1 MWSWGSRLAAVAFL
15 MVLGAACGQALP
27 VDGPE
32 SSTQRPVDAPLD
44 NERYT
49 ILEMATA
56 HGAFT
61 IELEVDSD
69 ADTKTLAREL
79 VEPMREN
86 YAEVL
91 VYFYDRAGDGQL
103 PIKRVQWTQAEGYV
117 EVEF

>member
-1 MWSWGSRLAAVAFL
+1 MWSWGSRLATVAVL
-15 MVLGAACGQALP
+15 IVLGAACGQALP

-32 SSTQRPVDAPLD
+32 PSAQSPVDAPLD

-61 IELEVDSD
+61 IELEVDAA

-79 VEPMREN
+79 VEPVQDS

-91 VYFYDRAGDGQL
+91 VYFYDRAGDRQL
-103 PIKRVQWTQAEGYV
+103 PMKRVQWTQAEGYV
-117 EVEF
+117 EIEF

>member
-1 MWSWGSRLAAVAFL
+1 MWSWGGSLAALACL

-32 SSTQRPVDAPLD
+32 SSTQSLVDAPLD

-61 IELEVDSD
+61 IELEVDAD
-69 ADTKTLAREL
+69 TDTKTLAREL
-79 VEPMREN
+79 VEPMRED

-103 PIKRVQWTQAEGYV
+103 PMKRVQWTQAEGYV
-117 EVEF
+117 EIEF

>member
-1 MWSWGSRLAAVAFL
+1 MWDGRLVALAFPV
-15 MVLGAACGQALP
+15 VLGAGCGQTPLSE
-27 VDGPE
+27 GPE
-32 SSTQRPVDAPLD
+32 SARGLADLPLD

-61 IELEVDSD
+61 IELEVD
-69 ADTKTLAREL
+69 ADTDTGTLAREL
-79 VEPMREN
+79 VEPMRED

-103 PIKRVQWTQAEGYV
+103 PMKRVQWTQDGGYAEL
-117 EVEF
+117 EF

>member
-1 MWSWGSRLAAVAFL
+1 MWSWGGSLAASAFL
-15 MVLGAACGQALP
+15 MVLGAGCGQALP
-27 VDGPE
+27 VAGPE
-32 SSTQRPVDAPLD
+32 SASRVADAPLD

-61 IELEVDSD
+61 IELEVD
-69 ADTKTLAREL
+69 AVTDTKTLAREL
-79 VEPMREN
+79 VEPMRED

-103 PIKRVQWTQAEGYV
+103 PMKRVQWTQEGGYV
-117 EVEF
+117 EIEF

>member
-1 MWSWGSRLAAVAFL
+1 MWSWGGSLAALAFL
-15 MVLGAACGQALP
+15 MVVGAACGQALP

-32 SSTQRPVDAPLD
+32 SSASRLVDVPLD

-61 IELEVDSD
+61 IELEVDAD

-79 VEPMREN
+79 VEPMRED

-103 PIKRVQWTQAEGYV
+103 PMKRVQWTQADGYV
-117 EVEF
+117 EIEF